1 MTYREFWET
10 LSSEYEL
17 NEAKAITRLV
27 FEKALGLSL
36 VQIYS
41 DSVSDIISH
50 NEPLLQDILKRLLQ
64 REPVQYV
71 LGKADFFGREFA
83 VSQGVLIPRPET
95 EELIKQLI
103 LTLTAD
109 SDTDS
114 QMVQSSRFKVQSL
127 RFPRI
132 TVNQKED

>member
-36 VQIYS
+36 VQVYS
-41 DSVSDIISH
+41 DSASDIISH

-64 REPVQYV
+64 KN
-71 LGKADFFGREFA
+71 LCNM
-83 VSQGVLIPRPET
+83 S
-95 EELIKQLI
+95 
-103 LTLTAD
+103 
-109 SDTDS
+109 
-114 QMVQSSRFKVQSL
+114 
-127 RFPRI
+127 
-132 TVNQKED
+132 